1 MKRFYL
7 LCGAK
12 YLAVSLLLFVMIFS
26 YSPVVCAEDIKK
38 QDEWRFTL
46 TPYLWA
52 PSISGNMKFGLPVGS
67 GEGKAD
73 VSSNDYLEN
82 LQFAGMLSFEAA
94 KGRWSILSD
103 ILYFDFSDSNREA
116 TVPGLGVGSGF
127 MINADTGL
135 QAIVFSMA
143 GAYTVFKNQNGNLDV
158 LAGLRY
164 ANVEGKVDLNINGP
178 LPAGWRSRRFSE
190 SEDFI
195 DPIIGFKGKLLLGKN
210 WFMPYYFDIGGFS
223 VDSDLT
229 MQAYAA
235 IGYRFTDW
243 FSMSLGYRYLYYD
256 FGNTKLVEDITLHGG
271 VLGFVFN
278 F

>member
-12 YLAVSLLLFVMIFS
+12 YLAVSLLLFVMLFS
-26 YSPVVCAEDIKK
+26 YFPVVCAEDNKS

-46 TPYLWA
+46 TPYFWA
-52 PSISGNMKFGLPVGS
+52 PSISGTMKFSLPVGS

-73 VSSNDYLEN
+73 VGPNDYLQN
-82 LQFAGMLSFEAA
+82 LKFAGMMSFDAA

-103 ILYFDFSDSNREA
+103 IIYIDFSGSRDA
-116 TVPGLGVGSGF
+116 TVPGLGIGSGF
-127 MINADTGL
+127 AGSADTEL
-135 QAIVFSMA
+135 QALVFEIA
-143 GAYTVFKNQNGNLDV
+143 GAYTVFKNQNGNFDV

-164 ANVEGKVDLNINGP
+164 ASVEGKIDLNINGP
-178 LPAGWRSRRFSE
+178 LPAGWRSSRFSA

-195 DPIIGFKGKLLLGKN
+195 DPIIGFKGKLLLSKN

-229 MQAYAA
+229 LQAYAG

-243 FSMSLGYRYLYYD
+243 FSLSLGYRYLYYD

-271 VLGFVFN
+271 LLGFVFN

>member
-52 PSISGNMKFGLPVGS
+52 PSISGNMKFGLPAGS

-73 VSSNDYLEN
+73 VSSSDYLEN
-82 LQFAGMLSFEAA
+82 LQFAAMLSFEAA

-103 ILYFDFSDSNREA
+103 VLYFEFSDSNREA

-127 MINADTGL
+127 VINADTGL
-135 QAIVFSMA
+135 KALVFSMA

-178 LPAGWRSRRFSE
+178 LPSGWRSRRFSA

-229 MQAYAA
+229 LQAYAG

-243 FSMSLGYRYLYYD
+243 FSMSVGYRYLYYD
-256 FGNTKLVEDITLHGG
+256 FGNTKLVEDITLNGG
-271 VLGFVFN
+271 LLGFVFN

>member
-52 PSISGNMKFGLPVGS
+52 PSISGNMKFGLPAGS

-73 VSSNDYLEN
+73 VSSSDYLEN
-82 LQFAGMLSFEAA
+82 LQFAAMLSFEAA

-103 ILYFDFSDSNREA
+103 VLYFEFSDSNRDA

-127 MINADTGL
+127 VINADTGL
-135 QAIVFSMA
+135 EALVFSMA

-178 LPAGWRSRRFSE
+178 LPSGWRSGRFSA

-229 MQAYAA
+229 LQAYAG

-243 FSMSLGYRYLYYD
+243 FSMSVGYRYLYYD
-256 FGNTKLVEDITLHGG
+256 FGNTKLVEDITLNGG
-271 VLGFVFN
+271 LLGFVFN

>member
-12 YLAVSLLLFVMIFS
+12 YLTVSLLLFVMIFS
-26 YSPVVCAEDIKK
+26 YSPVVCAEDNKS
-38 QDEWRFTL
+38 QDAWRFTL
-46 TPYLWA
+46 TPYFWA
-52 PSISGNMKFGLPVGS
+52 PSISGNMKFSLPVGS

-73 VSSNDYLEN
+73 VGPNDYLEN
-82 LQFAGMLSFEAA
+82 LKFVGMMSFEAA
-94 KGRWSILSD
+94 KGNWSILSD
-103 ILYFDFSDSNREA
+103 IIYVDFSGSRDA
-116 TVPGLGVGSGF
+116 TVPGLGIGSGF
-127 MINADTGL
+127 AINADTGL
-135 QAIVFSMA
+135 EALVFSMA
-143 GAYTVFKNQNGNLDV
+143 GAYTVFKNQNGNLDL

-178 LPAGWRSRRFSE
+178 LPSGWRSSRFSA

-195 DPIIGFKGKLLLGKN
+195 DPIIGFRGKLLLGKN

-229 MQAYAA
+229 LQAYAG

-256 FGNTKLVEDITLHGG
+256 FGNTKLVEDLTLHGG
-271 VLGFVFN
+271 LLGFVFN

>member
-12 YLAVSLLLFVMIFS
+12 YLTVSLLLFVMIFS
-26 YSPVVCAEDIKK
+26 YSPVVCAEDNKQ

-73 VSSNDYLEN
+73 VSSSDYLKN
-82 LQFAGMLSFEAA
+82 LQFAGMMSFEAA

-103 ILYFDFSDSNREA
+103 ILYIDFSDSNREA
-116 TVPGLGVGSGF
+116 SVPGLGVGSGF
-127 MINADTGL
+127 AINADTGL
-135 QAIVFSMA
+135 EALVFEVA
-143 GAYTVFKNQNGNLDV
+143 GAYTVFKNQNGNLDL

-164 ANVEGKVDLNINGP
+164 ASVEGKVDLNLIGP
-178 LPAGWRSRRFSE
+178 LPGGWRSSKFSE
-190 SEDFI
+190 REDFI

-229 MQAYAA
+229 LQAYAG

-256 FGNTKLVEDITLHGG
+256 FDNTKFVEDISLNGG

>member
-52 PSISGNMKFGLPVGS
+52 PSISGNMKFGLPAGS

-73 VSSNDYLEN
+73 VSSSDYLEN
-82 LQFAGMLSFEAA
+82 LQFAAMLSFEAA

-103 ILYFDFSDSNREA
+103 VLYFDFSDSNRDA

-127 MINADTGL
+127 VINADTGL
-135 QAIVFSMA
+135 EALVFSMA
-143 GAYTVFKNQNGNLDV
+143 GAYTVFKNQNGNLDL

-178 LPAGWRSRRFSE
+178 LPPGWRSSRFSE

-229 MQAYAA
+229 LQAYAG

-271 VLGFVFN
+271 LLGFVFN